1 MKTDLE
7 KFRGFLEAA
16 DYEFNEFEEECSFV
30 TVVELKDRNLV
41 DIGVDV
47 RHLTIVR
54 FDRRGKLITIGV
66 D

>member
-16 DYEFNEFEEECSFV
+16 DYELEEKWKGGCVSV
-30 TVVELKDRNLV
+30 WIKDRNLV
-41 DIGVDV
+41 DIGVDP
-47 RHLTIVR
+47 RHLTVAH
-54 FDRRGKLITIGV
+54 FDSRGKLITIGV